1 MLKAL
6 KSKKNY
12 QARACHDC
20 VGSRHGHIRQVR
32 EMGFGA
38 RLSFSTYRYA
48 NKYVHMRHRKVTTKP
63 KLRNAQD
70 DTIKLK
76 RACSMLCHKIGK
88 RKWKKLRWWKN
99 EEYQLWKSNAKN
111 C

>member
-6 KSKKNY
+6 KSKKITKLEPATTVWDLVTAISGKLERWDSQQDYISLLIGMQINM
-12 QARACHDC
+12 C
-20 VGSRHGHIRQVR
+20 
-32 EMGFGA
+32 
-38 RLSFSTYRYA
+38 
-48 NKYVHMRHRKVTTKP
+48 MRHRKVTTKP

-99 EEYQLWKSNAKN
+99 EEYQLWKSNA
-111 C
+111 

>member
-1 MLKAL
+1 
-6 KSKKNY
+6 
-12 QARACHDC
+12 
-20 VGSRHGHIRQVR
+20 
-32 EMGFGA
+32 
-38 RLSFSTYRYA
+38 
-48 NKYVHMRHRKVTTKP
+48 MRHRKVTTKP

-99 EEYQLWKSNAKN
+99 EEYQLWKSNA
-111 C
+111 